1 MRLYP
6 KFAPVLTKL
15 YFIMDNVF
23 KYMNGFFK
31 GLMGLIMTL
40 LGLAI
45 AVTFLYGQAEMAN
58 LGMDVITNITGVI
71 SGLADLGFVGLI
83 MILIVWNLIEGK

>member
-1 MRLYP
+1 ME
-6 KFAPVLTKL
+6 A
-15 YFIMDNVF
+15 VF

-45 AVTFLYGQAEMAN
+45 AVTFLYGQQEMADLN
-58 LGMDVITNITGVI
+58 MDVITNITGVI
-71 SGLADLGFVGLI
+71 TGLANLGFVGLI
-83 MILIVWNLIEGK
+83 MILIIWNLVSSK

>member
-1 MRLYP
+1 L
-6 KFAPVLTKL
+6 ASVLTKL
-15 YFIMDNVF
+15 NKIMEGVF

-45 AVTFLYGQAEMAN
+45 AVTFLYGQAEMSA
-58 LGMDVITNITGVI
+58 LGMDVISNITGVI
-71 SGLADLGFVGLI
+71 RGLADMGFVGLI
-83 MILIVWNLIEGK
+83 MILIVWNLITSK

>member
-1 MRLYP
+1 
-6 KFAPVLTKL
+6 
-15 YFIMDNVF
+15 MDAVF

-45 AVTFLYGQAEMAN
+45 AVTFLYGQVEMQN

-83 MILIVWNLIEGK
+83 MILIVWNLVSTK

>member
-1 MRLYP
+1 MEG
-6 KFAPVLTKL
+6 
-15 YFIMDNVF
+15 VF

-45 AVTFLYGQAEMAN
+45 AVTFLYGQSEMAN
-58 LGMDVITNITGVI
+58 LGMDVISNITGVI
-71 SGLADLGFVGLI
+71 QGLANMGFVGLI
-83 MILIVWNLIEGK
+83 MILIVWNLITSK